1 MTLGAPTRRSKRQA
15 LKVLRQS
22 KRLSYS
28 TARLMQWQVEAE
40 RRSKLLNAA
49 TVWSMV
55 DEFAEE
61 ARSLGLTAELRD
73 VCFVAVGRMADPRG
87 LRLTARYSRPHREE
101 AAEYETLPPE
111 SS

>member
-1 MTLGAPTRRSKRQA
+1 MNVVAPTRRSKRQA
-15 LKVLRQS
+15 LKSLRQS

-28 TARLMQWQVEAE
+28 TARLMEWQEEAK
-40 RRSKLLNAA
+40 RRARLLNAA

-61 ARSLGLTAELRD
+61 ARTLGLTAELRD
-73 VCFVAVGRMADPRG
+73 VCFMAAGRMADPRG

-101 AAEYETLPPE
+101 QVEFVE
-111 SS
+111 